1 MKVVGKQKYLIVND
15 VEYIPYFS
23 IINVSAQGDII
34 TIELEGEK
42 NKISFHF
49 GDYVKLN
56 NSNSI
61 RIKDAIVDIME
72 NVIK

>member
-1 MKVVGKQKYLIVND
+1 MIVEGKQKYLIVNT
-15 VEYIPYFS
+15 VGYIPYFS
-23 IINVSAQGDII
+23 IINVSARGDII

-49 GDYVKLN
+49 GEYIKLN
-56 NSNSI
+56 RTNP
-61 RIKDAIVDIME
+61 IKIEDAIVDIMD